1 MKRLRERAN
10 KLKTLFIRDLSDVE
24 ILFETDFPIPEFD
37 RFYAI
42 QFGYLTNSKKVVSKG
57 EFISN
62 YRYLRD
68 FLNNYG
74 YKIKVEVEDTIKDFI
89 INLGDYKKFEDI
101 EPLDEKEILDK
112 LEKEKFL
119 RRLMPFQMENVRKL
133 CSIPHGADF
142 SVPGAGKTTDA
153 LAFYAF
159 KKNRETKLFIVS
171 PINAYLSWEE
181 DINNCLGTQKKLEKL
196 RGDIG
201 DIKIKID
208 QDKEFYWTNYN
219 SFNNPEKRKLL
230 EKFMIEKEVIMI
242 LDESH
247 KAKGPTISKNL
258 SKVSIYPK
266 NKLIL
271 TGTPMP
277 QADTDL
283 DSQFSFLFPRHDI
296 GLPSQFIQAFKPFYV
311 RTSDKTLGLLELKEK
326 YVKVNLYP
334 GHLKFYQDYID
345 NKINSGLSLRDIMK
359 VKDIKSAYMRY
370 IRFMSNPASIADFL
384 EEIDLPLAKQ
394 ICNEGEP
401 GFEGDGAKIDAVV
414 KRAEELINEGQK
426 VLIWSSFVNNVHRL
440 SERLKVYGADY
451 IDGSVKSESNIDSD
465 EDPDWGEEE
474 QETREAKIRSFKENP
489 NSMVLVA
496 NPAAAA
502 ESMSLH
508 TVCNYALYL
517 DRTYNAAHY
526 LQSQKRIHRLSVD
539 KEYQKYT
546 EIFYAGVRASI
557 DVLINKVLAEK
568 CNAMHDFLNESEISE
583 NWVGTSSS
591 LYFQNLGYKYSEYS
605 EAFEK
610 ETLSLHQKGTEEL

>member
-1 MKRLRERAN
+1 MD
-10 KLKTLFIRDLSDVE
+10 TLFIKDFSAVE

-37 RFYAI
+37 RFYANY
-42 QFGYLTNSKKVVSKG
+42 FGFLKDDKKVISKG

-62 YRYLRD
+62 YRFIRD
-68 FLNNYG
+68 FLNSFS
-74 YKIKVEVEDTIKDFI
+74 YKINVNVDESIISFI
-89 INLGDYKKFEDI
+89 QGLGDYNKFTDI
-101 EPLDEKEILDK
+101 EPIEEKEILDK
-112 LEKEKFL
+112 LKQEKFSRNL
-119 RRLMPFQMENVRKL
+119 KPFQMENVRKL
-133 CSIPHGADF
+133 CSLPHGADF

-153 LAFYAF
+153 LAFFAF
-159 KKNRETKLFIVS
+159 KKNIETKLFIVS
-171 PINAYLSWEE
+171 PINAFLSWEE
-181 DINNCLGTQKKLEKL
+181 DLSECLGAHRKLEKL
-196 RGDIG
+196 RGDIEE
-201 DIKIKID
+201 IKVKIE
-208 QDKEFYWTNYN
+208 QNHQFYWTNYN
-219 SFNNPEKRKLL
+219 SFNNPDKRELL
-230 EKFMIEKEVIMI
+230 EKFLIENEVIMI

-247 KAKGPTISKNL
+247 KAKGPIISKNL

-296 GLPSQFIQAFKPFYV
+296 SLPSQFTEAFKPFYV
-311 RTSDKTLGLLELKEK
+311 RTSDKTLGLKELKEK
-326 YVKVNLYP
+326 FVKVKLYP
-334 GHLKFYQDYID
+334 GHLKFYREYID
-345 NKINSGLSLRDIMK
+345 KKINSGSNLREVMK

-384 EEIDLPLAKQ
+384 EDIDLSLARQ
-394 ICNEGEP
+394 ICNEGES

-414 KRAEELINEGQK
+414 KRAEELINEGEK
-426 VLIWSSFVNNVHRL
+426 VLIWSSFVSNVHRI
-440 SERLKVYGADY
+440 SERLKIYGADY
-451 IDGSVKSESNIDSD
+451 IDGSVRSESNIDSD
-465 EDPDWGEEE
+465 EDPDWDEEL
-474 QETREAKIRSFKENP
+474 QETREAKIRNFKGNP
-489 NSMVLVA
+489 NAMVLVA

-526 LQSQKRIHRLSVD
+526 LQSQKRIHRLTVG
-539 KEYQKYT
+539 KENQKYT
-546 EIFYAGVRASI
+546 EIFYADVRASI
-557 DVLINKVLAEK
+557 DVLINRVLAEK

-591 LYFQNLGYKYSEYS
+591 LYFENLGYKYSEYS

-610 ETLSLHQKGTEEL
+610 ETLKLHQQGTEEL